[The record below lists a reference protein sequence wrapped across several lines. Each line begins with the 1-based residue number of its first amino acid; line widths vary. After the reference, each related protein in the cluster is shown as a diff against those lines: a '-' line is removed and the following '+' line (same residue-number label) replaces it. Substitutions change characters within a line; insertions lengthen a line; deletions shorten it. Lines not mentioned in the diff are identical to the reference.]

1 MKAVWEGNLSPKD
14 FCLFLRWHVPIL
26 LQLICTEN
34 SNTRIIMGYFD
45 GIRHTQGQKGYT
57 QKALRR

>member
-1 MKAVWEGNLSPKD
+1 
-14 FCLFLRWHVPIL
+14 
-26 LQLICTEN
+26 LICTEN